1 MELILIP
8 SILFAAMALYHLWY
22 VLHHKPKVVGR
33 IIFTYEGSMYAELD
47 DDKSMDAIHHSD
59 YVTFKVSH
67 K

>member
-1 MELILIP
+1 MEPILIP
-8 SILFAAMALYHLWY
+8 SILFAAMSLYHLLY

-33 IIFTYEGSMYAELD
+33 IFFTYEGSMYAELD